1 MTRSSRVLVVD
12 DEVALAEIISSY
24 FKKDGF
30 DVLASQDGLDA
41 VKVARDFQPDFI
53 VLDLMLP
60 GLDGVEVC
68 KEIRKFSDA
77 YIIMVTARDEEMDKI
92 VGLAVGADDYMVKP
106 FSTKELIA
114 RAHAMLR
121 RPRLAKNEISTE
133 SLTLG
138 DLVINADTRSV
149 QIGGQLVELTRT
161 EFDLL
166 LVMARRPKVAYS
178 RRQLLDAVWDESWYG
193 DDHVVDVHVGH
204 LRKKMDD
211 LAPSKHY
218 VHTVRGVGYSVHEV
232 NR

>member
-1 MTRSSRVLVVD
+1 MVD

-24 FKKDGF
+24 FRKDGF
-30 DVLASQDGLDA
+30 EVLASHDGLAA
-41 VKVARDFQPDFI
+41 VKVAREFQPDFV

-77 YIIMVTARDEEMDKI
+77 YIIMLTARDDEMDKI

-121 RPRLAKNEISTE
+121 RPRQAINEISTE
-133 SLTLG
+133 CLTLG
-138 DLVINADTRSV
+138 ELVINADTRVV
-149 QIGGQLVELTRT
+149 QINGQLVELTRT

-166 LVMARRPKVAYS
+166 LVMARRPKVAFS
-178 RRQLLDAVWDESWYG
+178 RRQLINEVWDESWYG

-204 LRKKMDD
+204 LRKKMEE
-211 LAPSKHY
+211 LGQNKSY
-218 VHTVRGVGYSVHEV
+218 VHTVRGVGYSVHELA
-232 NR
+232 R

>member
-1 MTRSSRVLVVD
+1 VLIVD
-12 DEVALAEIISSY
+12 DEVPLAQIISSY

-30 DVLASQDGLDA
+30 EALVSHDGLDA

-77 YIIMVTARDEEMDKI
+77 YIIMLTARDEEMDKV

-114 RAHAMLR
+114 RAYAMLR

-133 SLTLG
+133 SITLG
-138 DLVINADTRSV
+138 DLAINADTRSV
-149 QIGGQLVELTRT
+149 QISGQLVELTRT

-166 LVMARRPKVAYS
+166 LVMARRPKVAFS

-204 LRKKMDD
+204 LRKKMDE
-211 LAPSKHY
+211 LAPVKSY
-218 VHTVRGVGYSVHEV
+218 VHTVRGVGYSVHEMT
-232 NR
+232 R

>member
-1 MTRSSRVLVVD
+1 MVRSSRVLVVD
-12 DEVALAEIISSY
+12 DEVALAQIISSY

-30 DVLASQDGLDA
+30 ETLISHNGLDA

-77 YIIMVTARDEEMDKI
+77 YIIILTARDEEIDKV

-121 RPRLAKNEISTE
+121 RPRLTKSDISTE

-138 DLVINADTRSV
+138 DLVISADTRSV

-178 RRQLLDAVWDESWYG
+178 RRQLINAVWDENWYG

-204 LRKKMDD
+204 LRKKMED
-211 LAPSKHY
+211 LAPSKSY
-218 VHTVRGVGYSVHEV
+218 IHTIRGVGYSVHELYL
-232 NR
+232 

>member
-24 FKKDGF
+24 FKRDGF
-30 DVLASQDGLDA
+30 EVLAVHDGLDA
-41 VKVARDFQPDFI
+41 VKVARDFKPDFI

-77 YIIMVTARDEEMDKI
+77 YIIMLTARDDEIDKI
-92 VGLAVGADDYMVKP
+92 VGLAVGADDYMIKP

-121 RPRLAKNEISTE
+121 RPRLAKNDIATE

-138 DLVINADTRSV
+138 ELVINADTRSV
-149 QIGGQLVELTRT
+149 QINGQLVALTRT

-166 LVMARRPKVAYS
+166 LVMARRPKVAFS
-178 RRQLLDAVWDESWYG
+178 RRQLINAVWDESWFG

-204 LRKKMDD
+204 LRKKMEEIA
-211 LAPSKHY
+211 LGKSY
-218 VHTVRGVGYSVHEV
+218 VHTVRGVGYSVHELV
-232 NR
+232 L

>member
-1 MTRSSRVLVVD
+1 MSRSSRVLVVD
-12 DEVALAEIISSY
+12 DEVALADIISSY

-30 DVLASQDGLDA
+30 EVRTSHDGLNA
-41 VKVARDFQPDFI
+41 VEVAREFHPDFI

-77 YIIMVTARDEEMDKI
+77 YIIMLTARNEEMDKI

-121 RPRLAKNEISTE
+121 RPRVAKIDISTE
-133 SLTLG
+133 SITLG
-138 DLVINADTRSV
+138 ELVINADTRSV
-149 QIGGQLVELTRT
+149 QIGGRLVELTRT

-166 LVMARRPKVAYS
+166 LVMARRPKVAFS
-178 RRQLLDAVWDESWYG
+178 RRQLIDAVWDESWYG

-204 LRKKMDD
+204 LRKKMED
-211 LAPSKHY
+211 LAPLKTY
-218 VHTVRGVGYSVHEV
+218 VHTVRGVGYSVHEMT
-232 NR
+232 R

>member
-1 MTRSSRVLVVD
+1 MTKTSRVLVVD
-12 DEVALAEIISSY
+12 DEVALAQIISSY

-30 DVLASQDGLDA
+30 EVRAVHDGLEA
-41 VKVARDFQPDFI
+41 VAVAREFEPDFI

-77 YIIMVTARDEEMDKI
+77 YIIMLTARDEEMDKI

-106 FSTKELIA
+106 FSTKELLA

-121 RPRLAKNEISTE
+121 RPRLERIDLSTE
-133 SLTLG
+133 AITLG
-138 DLVINADTRSV
+138 ALVINADTRSV
-149 QIGGQLVELTRT
+149 QISGQLVELTRT

-166 LVMARRPKVAYS
+166 LVMARRPKVAFS
-178 RRQLLDAVWDESWYG
+178 RRQLINAVWDESWYG

-204 LRKKMDD
+204 LRKKMDE
-211 LAPSKHY
+211 LAPLNSY

-232 NR
+232 IR

>member
-12 DEVALAEIISSY
+12 DEVALAQIISSY
-24 FKKDGF
+24 FKRDGF
-30 DVLASQDGLDA
+30 EVLTAHDGLDA
-41 VKVARDFQPDFI
+41 VKVARDFEPDFI

-77 YIIMVTARDEEMDKI
+77 YIIMLTARDDEVDKI

-121 RPRLAKNEISTE
+121 RPRIAKNDIATE
-133 SLTLG
+133 SLILG
-138 DLVINADTRSV
+138 ELVIDADTRSV
-149 QIGGQLVELTRT
+149 QINGQLVALTRT

-166 LVMARRPKVAYS
+166 LVMARRPKVAFS
-178 RRQLLDAVWDESWYG
+178 RRQLINAVWDESWFG

-204 LRKKMDD
+204 LRKKMEEIVRGK
-211 LAPSKHY
+211 SY
-218 VHTVRGVGYSVHEV
+218 VHTVRGVGYSVYELTL
-232 NR
+232 

>member
-1 MTRSSRVLVVD
+1 MSRSQRVLVVD
-12 DEVALAEIISSY
+12 DEVALAQIIASY

-30 DVLASQDGLDA
+30 EVLEANDGLVA
-41 VKVARDFQPDFI
+41 VRVARDFAPDLVI
-53 VLDLMLP
+53 LDLMLP

-77 YIIMVTARDEEMDKI
+77 YIIMLTARDDEIDKI

-121 RPRLAKNEISTE
+121 RPRLAKNDISTE

-138 DLVINADTRSV
+138 KLVINADTRSV
-149 QIGGQLVELTRT
+149 QINGKLVELTRT

-166 LVMARRPKVAYS
+166 LVMARRPKVAFS
-178 RRQLLDAVWDESWYG
+178 RRHLIDTVWDESWFG

-204 LRKKMDD
+204 LRKKMEEVARDK
-211 LAPSKHY
+211 SY
-218 VHTVRGVGYSVHEV
+218 VHTIRGVGYSVYELTL
-232 NR
+232 